1 MSLRQRL
8 ADEMKDAM
16 KSRAELKLSV
26 IRMVR
31 SAVKNRDIEQRQELN
46 DQEICEVIASLVKQR
61 RESIRMFKEAGRDD
75 LATKEEQELAILL
88 DFLPQQ
94 LSREEVAALVD
105 RTIAESGAES
115 SGDMGKV
122 MKLLMPQLS
131 GRADGKLVSDLVKAK
146 LG

>member
-1 MSLRQRL
+1 MTLRQRL
-8 ADEMKDAM
+8 ADEMKEAM
-16 KSRAELKLSV
+16 KSKAALKLSV

-46 DQEICEVIASLVKQR
+46 DQEICEVIASLLKQR
-61 RESIRMFKEAGRDD
+61 RESIRMFKEAVRDD
-75 LATKEEQELAILL
+75 LVAKEEQELAILL

-105 RTIAESGAES
+105 KTIAESGLEG

-122 MKLLMPQLS
+122 MKLVMPQLS
-131 GRADGKLVSDLVKAK
+131 GRADGKLVSDLVKAR

>member
-8 ADEMKDAM
+8 ADEMKEAM

-46 DQEICEVIASLVKQR
+46 DQEICEVIASSLKQR

-75 LATKEEQELAILL
+75 LVAKEEQELAILL
-88 DFLPQQ
+88 DFLPRQ

-105 RTIAESGAES
+105 KTIAESGAES

-131 GRADGKLVSDLVKAK
+131 GRADGKLVSDLVRAK

>member
-8 ADEMKDAM
+8 TDEMKEAM
-16 KSRAELKLSV
+16 KAKAELKLSV
-26 IRMVR
+26 IRMIR
-31 SAVKNRDIEQRQELN
+31 SAVKNRDIEQKQELD
-46 DQEICEVIASLVKQR
+46 DQGISEVVASLVKQR

-75 LATKEEQELAILL
+75 LVAKEEQELAILL

-94 LSREEVAALVD
+94 LSHEEVAALVD
-105 RTIAESGAES
+105 KAIAESGAQGS
-115 SGDMGKV
+115 RDMGKV
-122 MKLLMPQLS
+122 MKALMPHVS